1 MSSVNRDQVRQ
12 IAGSIGEAKIA
23 AILATG
29 ATVEDIQEAVTLAE
43 GKSEIT
49 GMGESK
55 IRGHVMEVLTI
66 LSSGTSFQER
76 TT

>member
-1 MSSVNRDQVRQ
+1 MSSVTRDQVRQ

-49 GMGESK
+49 GMGEST

>member
-1 MSSVNRDQVRQ
+1 MTSVTRDQVRQ
-12 IAGSIGEAKIA
+12 IAGSVGEAKIV

-49 GMGESK
+49 GMGEST